1 VEPAL
6 TLTFFAR
13 VSAEEFGEEE
23 RVAFASALADALGC
37 ELPACRLG
45 LRVTAASLRIDALI
59 YVSDGPALD
68 AARASATALTATNL
82 RELGETLGGDP
93 DFFETTPLLTEGDS
107 SARFGGN
114 ETAGLAAEPETGLLT
129 PAVLIGAVA
138 VIVVVLCV
146 GVMVCCTLC
155 RKKRRRP
162 ENMYPAST
170 VAWRDPTRQDS
181 GRNSKAA
188 LNSGGFEMVS
198 SSTRASSAS
207 NGNGGEPYGRTTLD
221 RIRRKKNDGPAV
233 VHISLQD
240 SGGDTEMSDLRI

>member
-1 VEPAL
+1 MRAHAAAKAERPLLITRERA
-6 TLTFFAR
+6 AR
-13 VSAEEFGEEE
+13 V
-23 RVAFASALADALGC
+23 ADA
-37 ELPACRLG
+37 
-45 LRVTAASLRIDALI
+45 AA
-59 YVSDGPALD
+59 
-68 AARASATALTATNL
+68 ATANGVALFL
-82 RELGETLGGDP
+82 
-93 DFFETTPLLTEGDS
+93 
-107 SARFGGN
+107 
-114 ETAGLAAEPETGLLT
+114 LAAEPETGLLT